1 MTNPLTSTGSFFPKP
16 DYGKTPSKKKDMPEG
31 LWTKCPE
38 CSSYIFNKELESLQ
52 MVCKECGHHFN
63 ITAHQR
69 LQFLLDEGSWQEF
82 DAGVSSVDVL
92 KFTGATSYSD
102 QLKKYQKKTGLKEGV
117 VSGLGKIEGHAVS
130 VAVMEFNFLGGSMGS
145 VMGEKITR
153 TIERATERE
162 IPVLIFS
169 ASGGARMHEGM
180 FSLMQMAKTSGAL
193 SRHAA
198 ARLPFIS
205 ILTHPT
211 MGGVTASFATLG
223 DLNIAEPKAMIG
235 FAGARVLKETTRQDL
250 PKGFQTAEFL
260 LERGLVDRI
269 VSRLDMRAELGK
281 VLDYLGTRP
290 SSRRAHDSNRKGQTT
305 HSRAQEPHAVHQ
317 NGHAHKQAA

>member
-1 MTNPLTSTGSFFPKP
+1 MSLPPSSSDSVFPKP
-16 DYGKTPSKKKDMPEG
+16 DYGKTPTRKKEMPEG
-31 LWTKCPE
+31 LWTKCPG
-38 CSSYIFNKELESLQ
+38 CTAYVFNKELESLQ

-63 ITAHQR
+63 ITARQR
-69 LQFLLDEGSWQEF
+69 LHHLLDEGTWREF
-82 DAGVSSVDVL
+82 DAGVASVDIL
-92 KFTGATSYSD
+92 KFTGASSYSE

-117 VSGLGKIEGHAVS
+117 VCGLGSIEERPVS

-153 TIERATERE
+153 AIERATELRL
-162 IPVLIFS
+162 PVLIFS

-193 SRHAA
+193 SRLAA

-223 DLNIAEPKAMIG
+223 DLIIAEPKAMIG

-260 LERGLVDRI
+260 LDRGLIDRI
-269 VSRLDMRAELGK
+269 IPRQELRTELGK
-281 VLDYLGTRP
+281 ILGYLQP
-290 SSRRAHDSNRKGQTT
+290 RAAAHHNS
-305 HSRAQEPHAVHQ
+305 HA
-317 NGHAHKQAA
+317 KAA

>member
-1 MTNPLTSTGSFFPKP
+1 MSNDPTASGSLFPKP
-16 DYGKTPSKKKDMPEG
+16 DYGKTPTRKKEMPEG

-38 CSSYIFNKELESLQ
+38 CSAYIFNKELEAMQ
-52 MVCKECGHHFN
+52 MVCKDCGHHFN

-69 LQFLLDEGSWQEF
+69 LQHFLDEGSWEER
-82 DAGVSSVDVL
+82 DAGIASMDIL
-92 KFTGATSYSD
+92 KFTGATNYAD

-117 VSGLGKIEGHAVS
+117 VCGLGRLEGRPVS
-130 VAVMEFNFLGGSMGS
+130 VGVMDFNFLGGSMGS
-145 VMGEKITR
+145 AMGEKITR
-153 TIERATERE
+153 AIERATEMK

-223 DLNIAEPKAMIG
+223 DLIVAEPKAMIG
-235 FAGARVLKETTRQDL
+235 FAGARVLKQTTRQDL
-250 PKGFQTAEFL
+250 PKDFQTAEFL
-260 LERGLVDRI
+260 LDRGLVDRI
-269 VSRLDMRAELGK
+269 IPRPQMRAELAK
-281 VLDYLGTRP
+281 ILDYLG
-290 SSRRAHDSNRKGQTT
+290 S
-305 HSRAQEPHAVHQ
+305 AQVLSPAERNGRGSHAVL
-317 NGHAHKQAA
+317 NGVEAMT

>member
-1 MTNPLTSTGSFFPKP
+1 MANPLTSSGSFFPKP
-16 DYGKTPSKKKDMPEG
+16 DYGKTPSKKKEMPEG

-38 CSSYIFNKELESLQ
+38 CSAYIFNKELESMQ

-69 LQFLLDEGSWQEF
+69 LQHLLDEGSWQEF
-82 DAGVSSVDVL
+82 DAGVSSVDIL
-92 KFTGATSYSD
+92 KFTSYSE
-102 QLKKYQKKTGLKEGV
+102 QLKKYQKKTGLNEGV
-117 VSGLGKIEGHAVS
+117 VAGLGKIEGHGVS

-145 VMGEKITR
+145 VIGEKLTR
-153 TIERATERE
+153 AIERATERKL
-162 IPVLIFS
+162 PVIIFS

-198 ARLPFIS
+198 ACLPFIS

-269 VSRLDMRAELGK
+269 ISRLEMRAELAK
-281 VLDYLGTRP
+281 LLDYLGHHAA
-290 SSRRAHDSNRKGQTT
+290 SRKSHDSHRKSQASHARTT
-305 HSRAQEPHAVHQ
+305 DPQAAHQ
-317 NGHAHKQAA
+317 NGHSHKHAA

>member
-1 MTNPLTSTGSFFPKP
+1 MSESIPPSSSSVFPKP
-16 DYGKTPSKKKDMPEG
+16 DYGKTPTRKKEMPEG

-38 CSSYIFNKELESLQ
+38 CSAYIFNKELESLQ
-52 MVCKECGHHFN
+52 MVCKDCGHHFN
-63 ITAHQR
+63 ITAKHR
-69 LQFLLDEGSWQEF
+69 LHHLLDEGTWVEH
-82 DAGVSSVDVL
+82 DAGISSVDVL
-92 KFTGATSYSD
+92 KFTGASSYAE

-117 VSGLGKIEGHAVS
+117 VCGMGEIEKHLVS

-145 VMGEKITR
+145 VVGEKITR
-153 TIERATERE
+153 AIERATEHHG
-162 IPVLIFS
+162 PVLIFS

-193 SRHAA
+193 QRHAA
-198 ARLPFIS
+198 AKLPFIS

-223 DLNIAEPKAMIG
+223 DLILAEPKAMIG
-235 FAGARVLKETTRQDL
+235 FAGARVLKGTTSQDL

-269 VSRLDMRAELGK
+269 VPRPQMKAELAK
-281 VLDYLGTRP
+281 LLDYL
-290 SSRRAHDSNRKGQTT
+290 SLRK
-305 HSRAQEPHAVHQ
+305 
-317 NGHAHKQAA
+317 AA

>member
-1 MTNPLTSTGSFFPKP
+1 MSNDPTSSGSLFPKP
-16 DYGKTPSKKKDMPEG
+16 DYGKTPTRKKEMPEG

-38 CSSYIFNKELESLQ
+38 CSAYIFNKELEALQ
-52 MVCKECGHHFN
+52 MVCKDCGHHFN

-69 LQFLLDEGSWQEF
+69 LQHFLDEGSWREH
-82 DAGVSSVDVL
+82 DAGISSIDIL
-92 KFTGATSYSD
+92 KFSGATNYAD

-117 VSGLGKIEGHAVS
+117 VCGWGKLEGRPIS
-130 VAVMEFNFLGGSMGS
+130 VAVMDFNFLGGSMGS
-145 VMGEKITR
+145 AMGEKITR
-153 TIERATERE
+153 AIERATELR

-193 SRHAA
+193 SLHAA

-223 DLNIAEPKAMIG
+223 DLVVAEPKAMIG
-235 FAGARVLKETTRQDL
+235 FAGARVLKQTTRQDL
-250 PKGFQTAEFL
+250 PKDFQTAEFL
-260 LERGLVDRI
+260 LDRGLVDRI
-269 VSRLDMRAELGK
+269 IPRPQMRAELAK
-281 VLDYLGTRP
+281 ILDYLGGTQALSPAERNG
-290 SSRRAHDSNRKGQTT
+290 RGN
-305 HSRAQEPHAVHQ
+305 HAVL
-317 NGHAHKQAA
+317 NGVEAMT

>member
-1 MTNPLTSTGSFFPKP
+1 MSQDINSPGNLFPKP
-16 DYGKTPSKKKDMPEG
+16 DYGKTPTRKKEMPEG

-38 CSSYIFNKELESLQ
+38 CSVYIFNKELESLQ

-63 ITAHQR
+63 IAALQR
-69 LQFLLDEGSWQEF
+69 LQHLLDEGSWEEF
-82 DAGVSSVDVL
+82 DAEMSPIDIL
-92 KFTGATSYSD
+92 KFTGTTSYSD

-117 VSGLGKIEGHAVS
+117 VCGLGRIEERPVS
-130 VAVMEFNFLGGSMGS
+130 VAAMEFNFLGGSMGS
-145 VMGEKITR
+145 VMGEKIAR
-153 TIERATERE
+153 AIERATERQ

-198 ARLPFIS
+198 AKLPFIS

-211 MGGVTASFATLG
+211 MGGVTASFASLG
-223 DLNIAEPKAMIG
+223 DLILAEPKAMIG

-269 VSRLDMRAELGK
+269 VPRLQMRAELAK
-281 VLDYLGTRP
+281 ILDYLANRAAV
-290 SSRRAHDSNRKGQTT
+290 SDAARRNGRSAHATLGD
-305 HSRAQEPHAVHQ
+305 AVPL
-317 NGHAHKQAA
+317 NGHAPELS

>member
-1 MTNPLTSTGSFFPKP
+1 MSNPLTSSGSLFPKP
-16 DYGKTPSKKKDMPEG
+16 DYGKTPSKKKEMPEG
-31 LWTKCPE
+31 LWTKCPD
-38 CSSYIFNKELESLQ
+38 CSAYVFNKELESMQ

-63 ITAHQR
+63 ITANQR
-69 LQFLLDEGSWQEF
+69 LQHLLDEGSWQEF
-82 DAGVSSVDVL
+82 DADVTSIDIL

-102 QLKKYQKKTGLKEGV
+102 QLKKYEKKTGLKEGV
-117 VSGLGKIEGHAVS
+117 ICGLGKIDGHGVS
-130 VAVMEFNFLGGSMGS
+130 VAVMDFNFLGGSMGS

-153 TIERATERE
+153 AIERATERKL
-162 IPVLIFS
+162 PMLIFS

-198 ARLPFIS
+198 ARLPYIS

-223 DLNIAEPKAMIG
+223 DFNIAEPKAMIG

-250 PKGFQTAEFL
+250 QTAEFL

-269 VSRLDMRAELGK
+269 VSRLEMKAELGK
-281 VLDYLGTRP
+281 MFDYLGTRRA
-290 SSRRAHDSNRKGQTT
+290 SSKVAGEQRRKSGNGSNGAHEASHR
-305 HSRAQEPHAVHQ
+305 
-317 NGHAHKQAA
+317 NGHAHAA

>member
-1 MTNPLTSTGSFFPKP
+1 MSDSIPPSSDSIFPKP
-16 DYGKTPSKKKDMPEG
+16 DYGKTPTRKKEMPEG

-38 CSSYIFNKELESLQ
+38 CSAYIFNKELESLQ
-52 MVCKECGHHFN
+52 MVCKECGHHFG

-69 LQFLLDEGSWQEF
+69 LHHLLDEGSWQEF
-82 DAGVSSVDVL
+82 DAGVSSVDIL
-92 KFTGATSYSD
+92 KFTGATSYSE

-117 VSGLGKIEGHAVS
+117 VCGLGKIEQRPVS

-145 VMGEKITR
+145 VVGEKITR
-153 TIERATERE
+153 AIERATDRKL
-162 IPVLIFS
+162 PVLIFS

-223 DLNIAEPKAMIG
+223 DLIIAEPKAMIG

-260 LERGLVDRI
+260 LDRGLVDRI
-269 VSRLDMRAELGK
+269 IPRLEMRAELGK
-281 VLDYLGTRP
+281 LLDYLGHGFALKET
-290 SSRRAHDSNRKGQTT
+290 SKK
-305 HSRAQEPHAVHQ
+305 
-317 NGHAHKQAA
+317 NGHASAAHPHGQVHSQAA